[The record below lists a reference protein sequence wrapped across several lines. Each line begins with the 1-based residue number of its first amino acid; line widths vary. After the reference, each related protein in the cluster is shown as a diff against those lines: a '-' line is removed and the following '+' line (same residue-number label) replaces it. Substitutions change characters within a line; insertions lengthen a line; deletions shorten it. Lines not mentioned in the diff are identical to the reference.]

1 MDDAESLAMRIA
13 GTLKLW
19 MDEARLNPTDLS
31 KRTGIARNTIYAA
44 LDGTGNPSADTLD
57 RLAREVGTTGGNIFD
72 GGRPGRVVSK
82 PGADVTARLAKL
94 EAQAAEIRVIGA
106 AAQATRQATLTL
118 VAAIDLPKE
127 IRHRL
132 LAELERAQSGQS

>member
-1 MDDAESLAMRIA
+1 MNDAESLAMRIA

-72 GGRPGRVVSK
+72 GGRPGRGVSK
-82 PGADVTARLAKL
+82 PGADVTVRLAKL
-94 EAQAAEIRVIGA
+94 EAQAAELLPLEGQIDSVR
-106 AAQATRQATLTL
+106 RATLTL
-118 VAAIDLPKE
+118 VGALELP
-127 IRHRL
+127 L
-132 LAELERAQSGQS
+132 ELRRSILRQLEPAQSGHS